1 MSKDWD
7 RIARLEKAISKKY
20 GDQAIKNPMST
31 WDEDKEKDYVEQTK
45 TAALSRQRSLR
56 QRERVE
62 IEGVFVSRK
71 LLSKER
77 SARSCPVCENY
88 SFDQQDDVYMIKYE
102 CCFECWAKYVD
113 GREDRWK
120 EGWRPE

>member
-1 MSKDWD
+1 MKRDPD
-7 RIARLEKAISKKY
+7 EIAAIEKAIAQKY
-20 GDQAIKNPMST
+20 GKETIQDPRTSWN
-31 WDEDKEKDYVEQTK
+31 EDKEKDYVEQAK
-45 TAALSRQRSLR
+45 MAALSRERALH

-71 LLSKER
+71 LLNKER
-77 SARSCPVCENY
+77 GARSCPVCENY
-88 SFDQQDDVYMIKYE
+88 SFEPRDDVYMIKYE

-120 EGWRPE
+120 KGWRPE

>member
-1 MSKDWD
+1 MKRDLD
-7 RIARLEKAISKKY
+7 EIAAIEKAIAQKY
-20 GDQAIKNPMST
+20 GKETIQDPRAS

-71 LLSKER
+71 LLNKER